1 MYKFAINRPI
11 TTLMF
16 ALALIFFGLMSLQKM
31 PVSLFPDVDFPI
43 VRIKTTYVGAGPETI
58 ETKVTDKIE
67 EAVMGIDGVDEVTST
82 SVRNASIVVVKF
94 KLEKPIDEAINDVRD
109 KVSSIQFDSGVDSPT
124 VDKADTSGTPVIT
137 LFVSSDQVPQTE
149 LMKHVNDR
157 IKPIL
162 QRVSGVGLVDLKG
175 YREREIKILPDPTL
189 VNKYGLTYKDISNAL
204 KNGNVEI
211 DGGKIVDKTNEWSII
226 TDANSQNVEDIGNV
240 RVADSVKLKDI
251 AQIQDGL
258 SEDTTFATYNKT
270 PGVIL
275 DIQKIAGKNDIQ
287 IADGVK
293 ALIPKIQELD
303 KRYSVNIVSDTTEYI
318 KHSIADVKFDL
329 VLGALLAIMIVFL
342 FLRSATIT
350 LVSAISIP
358 VSVLGTFALVHL
370 AGFTLNMITMLAVTL
385 AIGIIIDDAIVV
397 IENIHKKLEHGMGKR
412 EAAYEGVREIG
423 FALVAISAM
432 LLSVFIPVGSMS
444 GIVGR
449 FFQSFG
455 ITIALAIAL
464 SYIVVVTVI
473 PMVSAIVVNPQHSK
487 FYYITEP
494 FFTKLDSFYVK
505 ILKFVLRFKYVFL
518 AGTFG
523 IFALSIVLLGKTGV
537 EFMLKEDKDKF
548 NVYLSVDPGISLEEM
563 EIRTLALQE
572 MLNQDKDI
580 KFSTLEIGF
589 SNGVIYKAKI
599 YAALKPS
606 KERERSQFLIMDE
619 VVDRL
624 RKSPYAKNMDINAS
638 EVDEFGGG
646 DNSPYQVNVIG
657 VEQDKVKESA
667 EKLMAFLAKNPN
679 VQGIHSSWTG
689 DQPEY
694 RIKVNRAYL
703 NKYGITA
710 QDIGNALSSSFSGE
724 VAVAYFKEAGKEYN
738 ITVRVPNDQRVSV
751 DDLKKI
757 QVKNANGELM
767 FLDGLVEVISSASP
781 SSISR
786 LDRQKNITVY
796 ASVKAGS
803 GLSLSEMMKA
813 TEKHK
818 SEWMLEGVSYKTQG
832 ESENMQETADAFGV
846 AIMTAFVLIYLILA
860 ALYESL
866 IQPIIIMIT
875 LPLSFAG
882 AFIAL
887 FVAGQPLSM
896 FSFMGLMLL
905 MGLVGKN
912 ATLLIDV
919 ANEKRD
925 EGMDIDKALVTAGE
939 LRLRPIL
946 MTTIAMVFGMIPLAI
961 ASGSGSAMK
970 SPLGVSVIGGLLLS
984 MVLSLLIVP
993 AFYRILAPFDKWMH
1007 RFYKAPEDVHISEKS
1022 QDEKPV
1028 KKTRARTTKITKTK
1042 TNKSAE

>member
-1 MYKFAINRPI
+1 MYKFAISRPI

-43 VRIKTTYVGAGPETI
+43 VRIKTTYAGAGPETI

-67 EAVMGIDGVDEVTST
+67 EAVMGIDGVDTVTST

-94 KLEKPIDEAINDVRD
+94 KLEKSIDEAINDVRD

-124 VDKADTSGTPVIT
+124 IDKADTSSSPVIT

-175 YREREIKILPDPTL
+175 YREREIKILPNPTL
-189 VNKYGLTYKDISNAL
+189 VNKYRLTYKDISDAL
-204 KNGNVEI
+204 RNGNVEI

-240 RVADSVKLKDI
+240 RVADGVKLKDI
-251 AQIQDGL
+251 AEIKDGL

-275 DIQKIAGKNDIQ
+275 DVQKIAGKNDIQ

-293 ALIPKIQELD
+293 ALIPKIEELD
-303 KRYSVNIVSDTTEYI
+303 KRYTTSIVNDTTDYI
-318 KHSIADVKFDL
+318 KDSIADVKFDL
-329 VLGALLAIMIVFL
+329 VLGALLAVSIVFL
-342 FLRSATIT
+342 FLRNATIT

-358 VSVLGTFALVHL
+358 VSVLGTFALVYF

-397 IENIHKKLEHGMGKR
+397 IENIHKKLEHGMSKR

-455 ITIALAIAL
+455 ITIALAIGL

-473 PMVSAIVVNPQHSK
+473 PMVSAIVVNPKHSK
-487 FYYITEP
+487 FYYFTEP
-494 FFTKLDSFYVK
+494 FFTKLDLFYAK
-505 ILKFVLRFKYVFL
+505 ILSFVLRFKYLFL
-518 AGTFG
+518 VATFG

-537 EFMLKEDKDKF
+537 EFMLKEDKNKF

-572 MLNQDKDI
+572 MVNQDKDV

-619 VVDRL
+619 VTNRL
-624 RKSPYAKNMDINAS
+624 RKSPYAKNMTINAS
-638 EVDEFGGG
+638 EVSDFGGG
-646 DNSPYQVNVIG
+646 DNSPYQVNVMGTSQAI
-657 VEQDKVKESA
+657 VEEGA
-667 EKLMAFLAKNPN
+667 NNLMKFLAQNPN
-679 VQGIHSSWTG
+679 VVGIHSSWTG
-689 DQPEY
+689 NQPEY

-724 VAVAYFKEAGKEYN
+724 IAVAYFKEAGKEYN
-738 ITVRVPNDQRVSV
+738 ITVRVPNDQRVSI

-757 QVKNANGELM
+757 QVKNTNGELM
-767 FLDGLVEVISSASP
+767 FLDGLVEFTSSTSA

-803 GLSLSEMMKA
+803 GLSLSEMIKA
-813 TEKHK
+813 TEENKH
-818 SEWMLEGVSYKTQG
+818 EWLPQGASYKTQG
-832 ESENMQETADAFGV
+832 ESENMQETASAFGV

-866 IQPIIIMIT
+866 VQPIIIMIT

-887 FVAGQPLSM
+887 FLAGQPLSM

-925 EGMDIDKALVTAGE
+925 EGMEIDQALMSAGE

-984 MVLSLLIVP
+984 MMLSLLIVP
-993 AFYRILAPFDKWMH
+993 VFYKILAPFDKWLH
-1007 RFYKAPEDVHISEKS
+1007 KFYKAPKD
-1022 QDEKPV
+1022 
-1028 KKTRARTTKITKTK
+1028 
-1042 TNKSAE
+1042 

>member
-1 MYKFAINRPI
+1 MYKFAISRPI

-16 ALALIFFGLMSLQKM
+16 ALALIFFGFLSLKKM

-43 VRIKTTYVGAGPETI
+43 VRISTTYVGASPETI

-67 EAVMGIDGVDEVTST
+67 EAVMGIDGIDQVTST
-82 SVRNASIVVVKF
+82 SVRNASAVIVKF

-109 KVSSIQFDSGVDSPT
+109 KVSSIQFDSGVDSPI
-124 VDKADTSGTPVIT
+124 VEKADTSGTPIIT
-137 LFVSSDQVPQTE
+137 LFVSSDKVPETE
-149 LMKHVNDR
+149 LMKYVNDR
-157 IKPIL
+157 VKPVF

-175 YREREIKILPDPTL
+175 YREREIKIFPDPTL
-189 VNKYGLTYKDISNAL
+189 VNKYGLTYGAIANAL
-204 KNGNVEI
+204 KGGNVEV

-226 TDANSQNVEDIGNV
+226 TDSNSQSVEDIGNI
-240 RVADSVKLKDI
+240 RVADGVKLKDI
-251 AQIQDGL
+251 AKVTDGL
-258 SEDTTFATYNKT
+258 SEDTTYATFNKT
-270 PGVIL
+270 QGVIL

-293 ALIPKIQELD
+293 QLLPKIREMD
-303 KRYSVNIVSDTTEYI
+303 NRYEINIVNDTTDYI
-318 KHSIADVKFDL
+318 KESVADVKFDL
-329 VLGALLAIMIVFL
+329 VLGAFLAVMIVFL

-350 LVSAISIP
+350 LVSAVSIP
-358 VSVLGTFALVHL
+358 VSVLGTFALVHF
-370 AGFTLNMITMLAVTL
+370 AGFTLNMITLLAVTL

-412 EAAYEGVREIG
+412 DAAYEGVREIG

-432 LLSVFIPVGSMS
+432 LLSVFVPVGSMS

-455 ITIALAIAL
+455 ITIALAIGL

-473 PMVSAIVVNPQHSK
+473 PMISAIVVNPQHSK
-487 FYYITEP
+487 FYHITDP
-494 FFTKLDSFYVK
+494 FFRKLDNFYVK
-505 ILKFVLRFKYVFL
+505 ILTFVLRFKYVL
-518 AGTFG
+518 IAAAFG
-523 IFALSIVLLGKTGV
+523 IFVGSVFLLGKTGV
-537 EFMLKEDKDKF
+537 EFMLKEDKSKF
-548 NVYLSVDPGISLEEM
+548 NVYMSVDPGISLEEM
-563 EIRTLALQE
+563 KIRTLALQD
-572 MLNQDKDI
+572 MVSQDPDVE
-580 KFSTLEIGF
+580 FTTLEIGY

-599 YAALKPS
+599 YASLKPV
-606 KERERSQFLIMDE
+606 KERSRGQFQIMGE

-624 RKSPYAKNMDINAS
+624 KASSFAKGMTISGS

-694 RIKVNRAYL
+694 KIKVNRAYL
-703 NKYGITA
+703 NKYGISA
-710 QDIGNALSSSFSGE
+710 QDLGQAISSAFSGE
-724 VAVAYFKEAGKEYN
+724 IAVAYFKEGGKEYD
-738 ITVRVPNDQRVSV
+738 ITVRVPDNERVSA

-757 QVKNANGELM
+757 QIKNSDGDLM
-767 FLDGLVEVISSASP
+767 FLDGLVDVIETAAP

-796 ASVKAGS
+796 ATPKPGS
-803 GLSLSEMMKA
+803 GLTLDVMMKA
-813 TEKHK
+813 TAEHA

-832 ESENMQETADAFGV
+832 ESENMQETAEAFGV

-866 IQPIIIMIT
+866 VQPIIIMIT

-887 FVAGQPLSM
+887 FVVGQPLSM

-919 ANEKRD
+919 ANEKRE
-925 EGMDIDKALVTAGE
+925 EGMEIEKALITAGE

-984 MVLSLLIVP
+984 MMLSLLIVP
-993 AFYRILAPFDKWMH
+993 AFYRILAPVDDWVRK
-1007 RFYKAPEDVHISEKS
+1007 FYKPKAGDVIHDHIEEREILKTPRKRKVEK
-1022 QDEKPV
+1022 EG
-1028 KKTRARTTKITKTK
+1028 
-1042 TNKSAE
+1042 

>member
-16 ALALIFFGLMSLQKM
+16 ALALIFFGLMSLKKM
-31 PVSLFPDVDFPI
+31 PISLFPDVDFPI

-67 EAVMGIDGVDEVTST
+67 EAVMGIDGVDKVTST

-109 KVSSIQFDSGVDSPT
+109 KVSSIQFDNGVDSPT

-137 LFVSSDQVPQTE
+137 LFVSSDQVPETE

-157 IKPIL
+157 VKPIL

-175 YREREIKILPDPTL
+175 YREREIKIFADPTL

-226 TDANSQNVEDIGNV
+226 TDANSQNVEDIGNI
-240 RVADSVKLKDI
+240 RVADGVKLKDI
-251 AQIQDGL
+251 AQIKDGL

-287 IADGVK
+287 IVDGVK
-293 ALIPKIQELD
+293 ALIPKIQGLD
-303 KRYSVNIVSDTTEYI
+303 KRYNINIVSDTTDYI

-329 VLGALLAIMIVFL
+329 VLGALLAILIVFL

-358 VSVLGTFALVHL
+358 VSVLGTFALVHFS
-370 AGFTLNMITMLAVTL
+370 GFTINMITMLAVTL

-412 EAAYEGVREIG
+412 EAAYEGVKEIG
-423 FALVAISAM
+423 FALVAISSM

-464 SYIVVVTVI
+464 SYIVVVTII
-473 PMVSAIVVNPQHSK
+473 PMVSAIVVNPKHFK
-487 FYYITEP
+487 FYYFTEP
-494 FFTKLDSFYVK
+494 FFTKLDLAYIK
-505 ILKFVLRFKYVFL
+505 ILKFVLRFKYLFL
-518 AGTFG
+518 IATFG
-523 IFALSIVLLGKTGV
+523 IFALSIVLLGKTGI

-548 NVYLSVDPGISLEEM
+548 NVYISIDPGISLEEM

-606 KERERSQFLIMDE
+606 KERERSQFVIMDE
-619 VVDRL
+619 VADRL
-624 RKSPYAKNMDINAS
+624 RKSPYAKNMDINSS
-638 EVDEFGGG
+638 EVSDFGGG
-646 DNSPYQVNVIG
+646 DNSPYQVNVMG
-657 VEQDKVKESA
+657 VSQAAVEESA
-667 EKLMAFLAKNPN
+667 NNLMKFLAQNPN
-679 VQGIHSSWTG
+679 VIGIHSSWTG

-757 QVKNANGELM
+757 QVKNANGDLM
-767 FLDGLVEVISSASP
+767 FLDGLVDVISSASP

-803 GLSLSEMMKA
+803 GLSLSQMMKA

-818 SEWMLEGVSYKTQG
+818 NEWMVEGVSYKTQG
-832 ESENMQETADAFGV
+832 ESENMQETANAFGI

-887 FVAGQPLSM
+887 FLVGQPLSM

-925 EGMDIDKALVTAGE
+925 EGMEIDEALVTAGE

-993 AFYRILAPFDKWMH
+993 AFYKILAPIDKWMH
-1007 RFYKAPEDVHISEKS
+1007 KFYKSSEDTHTSKEVEEHN
-1022 QDEKPV
+1022 V
-1028 KKTRARTTKITKTK
+1028 KKPKIKSVKEGGAK
-1042 TNKSAE
+1042 TNKKED